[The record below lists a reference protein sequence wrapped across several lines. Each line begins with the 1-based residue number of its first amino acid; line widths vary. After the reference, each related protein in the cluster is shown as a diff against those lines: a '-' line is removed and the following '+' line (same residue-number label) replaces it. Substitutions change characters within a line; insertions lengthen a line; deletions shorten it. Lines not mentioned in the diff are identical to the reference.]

1 MKGLVFSIEEFS
13 VFDGP
18 GVRTTVFLK
27 GCPLHCEWCHN
38 PEGQETG
45 NRIIR
50 SRNGCLQCGRCEA
63 EAAAE
68 DGRLRYTA
76 KSMALCPNHLLRY
89 CAREYTAEELVRK
102 IAKNFHFLNKGG
114 GITFSGG
121 EPLLQHEFLT
131 ACLSLLE
138 GKTHRAIQTSGFAA
152 PEIFRNALSHADY
165 MLFDLKLMDETE
177 HIRYTGVSNKAILQN
192 FAFLCQSGVPFVART
207 PLIPHVTDTPENL
220 TAIARA
226 LSSHGIKAIELLPYN
241 KMAGA
246 KYALIEETCAP
257 SFDTSAECSPRT
269 EIFKS
274 YGIAARIV

>member
-1 MKGLVFSIEEFS
+1 
-13 VFDGP
+13 
-18 GVRTTVFLK
+18 
-27 GCPLHCEWCHN
+27 
-38 PEGQETG
+38 
-45 NRIIR
+45 
-50 SRNGCLQCGRCEA
+50 
-63 EAAAE
+63 
-68 DGRLRYTA
+68 
-76 KSMALCPNHLLRY
+76 
-89 CAREYTAEELVRK
+89 
-102 IAKNFHFLNKGG
+102 
-114 GITFSGG
+114 
-121 EPLLQHEFLT
+121 
-131 ACLSLLE
+131 
-138 GKTHRAIQTSGFAA
+138 
-152 PEIFRNALSHADY
+152 

-177 HIRYTGVSNKAILQN
+177 HIRYTGVSNKAILLN

-246 KYALIEETCAP
+246 KYALIEETYAP